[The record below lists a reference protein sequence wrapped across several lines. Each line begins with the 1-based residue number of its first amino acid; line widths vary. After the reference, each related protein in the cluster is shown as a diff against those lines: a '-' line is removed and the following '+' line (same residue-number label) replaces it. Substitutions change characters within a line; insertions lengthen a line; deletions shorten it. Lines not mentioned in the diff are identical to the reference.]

1 MNSFAIIIIVLV
13 ILIVVAL
20 WVMASYNPLPF
31 PPVIKITKLPTNITV
46 KPPNTIQTPILVP
59 VSQKPYYVSQPY
71 YYSPP
76 PPQYP
81 PPQSKPPPQY
91 PPPPQYN
98 QLPSDN
104 INGGYGGGGYGGSP
118 ASPSQDLVMI

>member
-1 MNSFAIIIIVLV
+1 MNSFAVIIIVLV

-20 WVMASYNPLPF
+20 WVMASYNPLPS

-59 VSQKPYYVSQPY
+59 VSQKPYYMSQPY

-81 PPQSKPPPQY
+81 PPQ
-91 PPPPQYN
+91 YN
-98 QLPSDN
+98 QPPSDN
-104 INGGYGGGGYGGSP
+104 INGGYGGGGYGGSS